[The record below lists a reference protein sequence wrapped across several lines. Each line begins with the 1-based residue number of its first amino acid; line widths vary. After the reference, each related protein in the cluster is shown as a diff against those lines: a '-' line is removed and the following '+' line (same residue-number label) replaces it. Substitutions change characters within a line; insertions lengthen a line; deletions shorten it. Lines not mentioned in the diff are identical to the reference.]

1 MQHHIFKLTF
11 LQIIKAS
18 IISKKN
24 DLVSELLEDQFK
36 LETMVT
42 QRDKGEPKKSEGLP
56 VSLPVLILETQNNT
70 EV

>member
-1 MQHHIFKLTF
+1 MTF

-56 VSLPVLILETQNNT
+56 VSL
-70 EV
+70 